1 MTKKRRILITPA
13 LPYANGPIHLGHVV
27 EHTMADTMARFF
39 RMMGHEC
46 LLLCADDTHGTPIML
61 SASRKGID
69 PSELVEQCRRDHL
82 KELESFGFAYDRY
95 ASTNSEATKQLASE
109 FFLKLEE
116 NGHVETKKIEQSY
129 CEHDKMFLPD
139 RFVKGT
145 CPKCNATD
153 QYGDGCEKCGTVYQP
168 EDLKDSYCSICSN
181 PPVKKASEH
190 IFVRINDFKSYLND
204 WVSEHTSTEVK
215 NKLDEWLKNDLQSWC
230 ISRDEPYF
238 GFEIPGHPKKYFYVW
253 FDAPIGYIGALKEWC
268 DDNGQSVKDY
278 WNHQDQEIFHII
290 GKDIMYHHTLFWPA
304 MLKASGYKA
313 PSKVFVHGM
322 LNVEG
327 AKMSKSRGTAIDV
340 SSYLKHLDPTYL
352 RYYLACKLNAS
363 TADMDFSPEDFVA
376 RVNSDLIGKI
386 TNLASRG
393 ATMLHKIDGKL
404 GKVDQA
410 GQALLDKARA
420 AGDKIAAHYEASDFA
435 KAMVAIRDIA
445 DACNRYFDEAQP
457 WKIIKD
463 DPESVRAILT
473 TTLNVFRIIS
483 IYLKPAIPDF
493 TKSVEAFFEQEPYSW
508 QDSKQSIESRAIQP
522 YQHLLKRVDQK
533 QLEKILEESGFGQKE
548 KPDTKIKKT
557 KEQSEKPTKKSEI
570 TIDEF
575 DKVELKVAKIITA
588 EFVEGAKKLL
598 KLTVDIGGETK
609 TVFSGIRSA
618 YEPKDL
624 IGKHT
629 ILVANLKPRKMKFG
643 VSEGM
648 ILAAGDNES
657 LSIFVADRDVKP
669 GDTIS

>member
-1 MTKKRRILITPA
+1 MTRKRRILITPA

-39 RMMGHEC
+39 RMMGHDC

-69 PSELVEQCRRDHL
+69 PGVLVEQCRLDHL
-82 KELESFGFAYDRY
+82 KELESFGFEYDQY
-95 ASTNSEATKQLASE
+95 ASTNNDATKQLASE
-109 FFLKLEE
+109 FFTKLEE
-116 NGHVETKKIEQSY
+116 NGHVETKTIEQSY

-145 CPKCNATD
+145 CPKCGARD

-168 EDLKDSYCSICSN
+168 EELKESYCSICSN

-204 WVSEHTSTEVK
+204 WVGEHTSTEVK
-215 NKLDEWLKNDLQSWC
+215 NKLNEWLQNDLQSWC

-268 DDNGQSVKDY
+268 DKNGQSVQDY

-340 SSYLKHLDPTYL
+340 SAYLKHLDPTYL

-404 GKVDQA
+404 GVVDEA
-410 GQALLDKARA
+410 GQVLINSARA
-420 AGDKIAAHYEASDFA
+420 AGEKIAAHYEASDFA

-457 WKIIKD
+457 WKIIKEN
-463 DPESVRAILT
+463 PETVRGILT
-473 TTLNVFRIIS
+473 STLNVFRIIS
-483 IYLKPAIPDF
+483 IYLKPAIPAF
-493 TKSVEAFFEQEPYSW
+493 TKSVEAFFEEGPYTW
-508 QDSKQSIESRAIQP
+508 NDTKQNIESRAIQP
-522 YQHLLKRVDQK
+522 YQHLLKRIDPK
-533 QLEKILEESGFGQKE
+533 QLSKILEESGFGEEKKPAKKPQKN
-548 KPDTKIKKT
+548 KVAA
-557 KEQSEKPTKKSEI
+557 KKSEI
-570 TIDEF
+570 TIDDF
-575 DKVELKVAKIITA
+575 DKVDLKVVKIINA

-598 KLTVDIGGETK
+598 KLTVDLGSETK

-618 YEPKDL
+618 YDPKEL

-643 VSEGM
+643 TSEGM

-657 LSIFVADRDVKP
+657 LSIFIADRDAKP
-669 GDTIS
+669 GDTVS